1 MRTERKA
8 AMTMTENIE
17 MELFSSEESC
27 AAIQTQEEQLRKPVN
42 LHKCHKH
49 PLVLDDEDE
58 EDPELPVQT
67 QTSPSPCKAQMELLT
82 NEKLKPYSLVPGK
95 MERTDIEMQM
105 LPSNSKSVKAS
116 WKIAPLKWRRVLQ
129 NTGLVV
135 KDVICLPGG
144 YLDRQPVLR
153 LRQRASPTVT
163 SRITIDSD
171 WSAVQMQN
179 CLVLFFSRW
188 FVQPAGQKLFFTFLQ
203 RVQGSSV
210 LFVPETPSEGW
221 TGGQVLQICERGP
234 LYVLTH
240 LDCKQAEPDKLV
252 KKRMFCVDNATAC
265 CLDQVGQQTGE
276 EVTLDSL
283 LRLFRQENTDPDEK
297 IYIRVKRDD
306 LLHEV
311 LKVVAAPTFSFRKTP
326 IVSFVGEE
334 TDSSEPVREFFRLV
348 LNGLRDSCVFEG
360 LPGRLLLTY
369 DLAALD
375 LRLYYKA
382 GVLIGWSLAH
392 RGPGPQC
399 LHPALYQLMCR
410 KNPSLEDFSWSQI
423 VGTEVQSRLQQLRS
437 CADVR
442 SLPPSLCHWLLS
454 CGISEICLKQS
465 DHIPAVYSSVVKHYI
480 FHRVASMIS
489 QFKDGLNSCGGL
501 WDMIESRWE
510 MFCPVM
516 TSVQQRPLSH
526 QEFPQPLFN
535 VCYSQSDGPL
545 RAAEEA
551 TVRHWEAALEK
562 VRDGQADFSFED
574 LLSFITGAGRLP
586 LFGLSTLISLR
597 FYSQLLQQRSCRII
611 NGLQN
616 FRAAGRKMASRLFGG
631 FLKRRTDVQR
641 SVAALRSQCSGG
653 RQHVNGVDLHFELT
667 GAGKHGVLLLPGAL
681 GSARTDFGPQLK
693 SLSKETFTVV
703 GWDPRGYG
711 RSRPPDRD
719 FPPDFFEQDAKDAMD
734 LMKALGFSKF
744 SLLGWSDGGITALIA
759 AAKNPGKIRKLVVWG
774 CNAFV
779 SQQDMELYDA
789 VRDVSKW
796 SARMR
801 QPMEEMYGAEVF
813 AKLWEAWVDGISEYT
828 HRPEG
833 SICMELLPLISC
845 PTLIIH
851 GEKDPMV
858 PNFHPQ
864 YLLKHIKG
872 SRLHLMPEGK
882 HNLHLRFADEFNR
895 LVEHFLDE

>member
-240 LDCKQAEPDKLV
+240 LDCKQVEPDKLV

-306 LLHEV
+306 LLHEA

-375 LRLYYKA
+375 MRLYYKA

-442 SLPPSLCHWLLS
+442 SLPSSLCHWLLS

-480 FHRVASMIS
+480 FHRVASMIF

-526 QEFPQPLFN
+526 QEFQQLFT

-597 FYSQLLQQRSCRII
+597 FYSQDVSESYVRLPHTSANTLELFLPRGVAAAVDLLMLLSRAVDGAPDQPSSPDE
-611 NGLQN
+611 LQSDLPTDHDWTPLQLRGN
-616 FRAAGRKMASRLFGG
+616 LLVLSQLSQCAERCVQLPTDQCTHAVPSDQGWASRAGSKPDLLSYRVRVRRGEERRGEERRGEERKGKERRGG
-631 FLKRRTDVQR
+631 EERRGEERRGEERRGEETMTQWGDR
-641 SVAALRSQCSGG
+641 G
-653 RQHVNGVDLHFELT
+653 
-667 GAGKHGVLLLPGAL
+667 
-681 GSARTDFGPQLK
+681 
-693 SLSKETFTVV
+693 LS
-703 GWDPRGYG
+703 
-711 RSRPPDRD
+711 
-719 FPPDFFEQDAKDAMD
+719 
-734 LMKALGFSKF
+734 
-744 SLLGWSDGGITALIA
+744 
-759 AAKNPGKIRKLVVWG
+759 
-774 CNAFV
+774 
-779 SQQDMELYDA
+779 
-789 VRDVSKW
+789 
-796 SARMR
+796 
-801 QPMEEMYGAEVF
+801 
-813 AKLWEAWVDGISEYT
+813 
-828 HRPEG
+828 
-833 SICMELLPLISC
+833 
-845 PTLIIH
+845 
-851 GEKDPMV
+851 
-858 PNFHPQ
+858 
-864 YLLKHIKG
+864 
-872 SRLHLMPEGK
+872 
-882 HNLHLRFADEFNR
+882 
-895 LVEHFLDE
+895 